1 MTSSRATLAA
11 VESTAADT
19 SMSFGEAWATIGA
32 AQKPGDGVPA
42 YTRWVNRRAA
52 RVVASAAVATGVG
65 PNAVSFISFA
75 LSLLG
80 LGALLVLHD
89 QTVLAGALAAVL
101 LALGYVLDSA
111 DGQVARLTGRSSKQ
125 GEWLDHLLD
134 AARVPAIHVTV
145 LLVATWSGSTLGMVT
160 AALFVPLAA
169 GQFMSQILA
178 EQLRKDQRRAP
189 VRRWTPTDAPAR
201 PADGSTR
208 RGTLQSIFL
217 LPTDTGALCWLFLA
231 WAWPPLF
238 FALYALLF
246 AVNAAHAAVSM
257 RRRARELAGPTRKD
271 VR

>member
-1 MTSSRATLAA
+1 MSRSGAALAA
-11 VESTAADT
+11 VEATPADT
-19 SMSFGEAWATIGA
+19 TMSFRQAWATIGA

-65 PNAVSFISFA
+65 PNTVSFVSFL

-80 LGALLVLHD
+80 LAAFLTLHT
-89 QTVLAGALAAVL
+89 QTMLAGAVAAVL

-125 GEWLDHLLD
+125 GEWLDNLLD

-145 LLVATWSGSTLGMVT
+145 LLVATWSGSALGVAA
-160 AALFVPLAA
+160 AALFVPVAA
-169 GQFMSQILA
+169 AQFMSQILG
-178 EQLRKDQRRAP
+178 EQLRKDQRRPA
-189 VRRWTPTDAPAR
+189 VRRWTP
-201 PADGSTR
+201 ADTSAEGATGSTR
-208 RGTLQSIFL
+208 RGMFQSVFL

-246 AVNAAHAAVSM
+246 VTNAVHAAASM
-257 RRRARELAGPTRKD
+257 RRRSQELAGRTRKD